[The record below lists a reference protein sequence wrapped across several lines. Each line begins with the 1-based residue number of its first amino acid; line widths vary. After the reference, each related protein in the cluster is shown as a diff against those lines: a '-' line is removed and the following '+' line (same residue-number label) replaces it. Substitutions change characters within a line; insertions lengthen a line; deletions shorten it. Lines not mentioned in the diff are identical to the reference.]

1 MSKSC
6 EMISLQVGPL
16 GESRTGDSNLP
27 VDISFADRTK
37 DVASVTATN
46 VAVKI
51 IINDNSFPMV

>member
-1 MSKSC
+1 
-6 EMISLQVGPL
+6 MISLQVGPL